1 MPASSMFRAQAPA
14 PILLLLTI
22 ADSAAGDSGMM
33 QGRRQMHLIAFLMTG
48 PTCHHHGAWRH
59 PESAVDDLLS
69 PGRYEHIARVLE
81 AGRFDAL
88 FFADILG
95 IYDLY
100 GGTFDTMAGRGGQV
114 CLLDPAVVL
123 PMMARVTEHIGLG
136 LTYSSTFN
144 HPYQI
149 ARMLSSL
156 DHLSGGRAAW
166 NVVASTSTLEAR
178 NFGMDE
184 MPGRSR
190 RYDRADEVLEA
201 CCALWNSWEEGALLF
216 DKASGAFA
224 DPAKIHYADYAGQW
238 VRSRGPLTTPRSPQG
253 RPVIM
258 QAGSSDRG
266 RDFGARWGEVIFT
279 LQHQKADMQAF
290 YSDFKSRMAARGR
303 APEECVILPSIDVVI
318 GETEAIARERAEH
331 VNSLVDTQLG
341 LAQMSGHIGIDLA
354 RFDPDQPLT
363 DIAIEEGSR
372 GSFDVI
378 LQGTQA
384 GGLTL
389 GEAARRFAT
398 SELCPQ
404 LVGTPEMIADQLTDL
419 FDDRACDGFILTPTT
434 FPGMF
439 EQFGRA
445 VVPLL
450 QKRGVFRTEYAGRT
464 LRENLRA

>member
-1 MPASSMFRAQAPA
+1 
-14 PILLLLTI
+14 
-22 ADSAAGDSGMM
+22 M

-59 PESAVDDLLS
+59 PESAVDDLLD
-69 PGRYEHIARVLE
+69 PRRYEHIARVLE
-81 AGRFDAL
+81 AGRFDGL

-100 GGTFDTMAGRGGQV
+100 DGKFDTMAGRGGQV

-149 ARMLSSL
+149 ARMLGSL

-178 NFGMDE
+178 NFGMEE
-184 MPGRSR
+184 MPGRSQ

-201 CCALWNSWEEGALLF
+201 CGALWDSWEEGALLF

-224 DPAKIHYADYAGQW
+224 DPAKIHYADYAGKW
-238 VRSRGPLTTPRSPQG
+238 IRSRGPLTTPRSPQG

-290 YSDFKSRMAARGR
+290 YNDFKSRMAARGR

-318 GETEAIARERAEH
+318 GETESIARERAEY

-341 LAQMSGHIGIDLA
+341 LATMSGHIGIDLA
-354 RFDPDQPLT
+354 RFDPDLPLT

-378 LQGTQA
+378 LQGTKA
-384 GGLTL
+384 EGLTL

-419 FDDRACDGFILTPTT
+419 FEDHACDGFVLTPTT

-439 EQFGRA
+439 EQFSRA

-464 LRENLRA
+464 LRENLRS

>member
-1 MPASSMFRAQAPA
+1 MR
-14 PILLLLTI
+14 
-22 ADSAAGDSGMM
+22 DD
-33 QGRRQMHLIAFLMTG
+33 RQMHLIAFLMTG

-59 PESAVDDLLS
+59 PDSTVDDILT
-69 PGRYEHIARVLE
+69 PERYEHIARVLE
-81 AGRFDAL
+81 AGRFDGL

-95 IYDLY
+95 LYDLY
-100 GGTFDTMAGRGGQV
+100 DGSFDTMVGRGGQI

-149 ARMLSSL
+149 ARMLGTL

-166 NVVASTSTLEAR
+166 TVVASTSTLEAR

-184 MPGRSR
+184 MPGRAE
-190 RYDRADEVLEA
+190 RYERADEVLEA
-201 CCALWNSWEEGALLF
+201 CFALWDSWEDGALLG

-224 DPAKIHYADYAGQW
+224 DPSKVHYVDYAGKW
-238 VRSRGPLTTPRSPQG
+238 IRTRGPLTTPRSPQG

-258 QAGSSDRG
+258 QAGSSERG
-266 RDFGARWGEVIFT
+266 RAFGARWGEVIFT

-290 YSDFKSRMAARGR
+290 YADFKARMAAIGR
-303 APEECVILPSIDVVI
+303 APEECVVLPSIDVVL
-318 GETEAIARERAEH
+318 GETESIARERAEH

-341 LAQMSGHIGIDLA
+341 LAQMSGHIGVDLA
-354 RFDPDQPLT
+354 KFDPDLPLA
-363 DIAIEEGSR
+363 DFEKEEGSR

-378 LQGTQA
+378 LQGTKA
-384 GGLTL
+384 EGLTL

-404 LVGTPEMIADQLTDL
+404 LVGTPEMVADQLVDL
-419 FDDRACDGFILTPTT
+419 FEDHACDGFVLTPTT

-439 EQFGRA
+439 EQFSRA

-450 QKRGVFRTEYAGRT
+450 QKRGVFREEYTGRT
-464 LRENLRA
+464 LREHLRGTRAKHVMA

>member
-1 MPASSMFRAQAPA
+1 
-14 PILLLLTI
+14 
-22 ADSAAGDSGMM
+22 M

-81 AGRFDAL
+81 AARFDAL

-144 HPYQI
+144 HPYGI
-149 ARMLSSL
+149 ARMLGSL

-279 LQHQKADMQAF
+279 LQHRKDDMQTF
-290 YSDFKSRMAARGR
+290 YNDFKSRMAARGR

-318 GETEAIARERAEH
+318 GETEAIARERAGH

-378 LQGTQA
+378 LQGTHA
-384 GGLTL
+384 EGLTL

>member
-1 MPASSMFRAQAPA
+1 MSVSK
-14 PILLLLTI
+14 
-22 ADSAAGDSGMM
+22 
-33 QGRRQMHLIAFLMTG
+33 RRMHLVAFLMTG

-59 PESAVDDLLS
+59 PESDVDDILD
-69 PGRYEHIARVLE
+69 PARYEHLARVLE
-81 AGRFDAL
+81 EGKFDSL

-95 IYDLY
+95 LYDLY
-100 GGTFDTMAGRGGQV
+100 DGKFDTMVGRGGQV
-114 CLLDPAVVL
+114 CLLDPAVLL
-123 PMMARVTEHIGLG
+123 PIMARVTSRIGLG

-149 ARMLSSL
+149 ARMLGTL
-156 DHLSGGRAAW
+156 DHMSAGRVAW

-178 NFGMDE
+178 NFGMKE
-184 MPGRSR
+184 MPGRSE

-201 CCALWNSWEEGALLF
+201 CCALWDSWEEGALLL
-216 DKASGAFA
+216 DRASGAFA
-224 DPAKIHYADYAGQW
+224 DPSKIHYVDYAGKW
-238 VRSRGPLTTPRSPQG
+238 ISTRGPLTTPRCPQG

-266 RDFGARWGEVIFT
+266 RDFGARWGEIIFT
-279 LQHQKADMQAF
+279 LQHHKSDMQAF
-290 YSDFKSRMAARGR
+290 YTDFKRRMGLRGR

-318 GETEAIARERAEH
+318 GETVSIARERAEF

-341 LAQMSGHIGIDLA
+341 MAQISGHIGVDLS

-363 DIAIEEGSR
+363 DIAVEEGSR

-384 GGLTL
+384 EGLTL

-404 LVGTPEMIADQLTDL
+404 LVGTPEMIADHLTDL
-419 FDDRACDGFILTPTT
+419 FEDHACDGFVLTPTT
-434 FPGMF
+434 SPGMF
-439 EQFGRA
+439 EQFSRA
-445 VVPLL
+445 VVPIL
-450 QKRGVFRTEYAGRT
+450 QKRGVFRTEYSGRT
-464 LRENLRA
+464 LREHLRD

>member
-1 MPASSMFRAQAPA
+1 MSAQ
-14 PILLLLTI
+14 
-22 ADSAAGDSGMM
+22 
-33 QGRRQMHLIAFLMTG
+33 RQMHLIAFLMTG

-59 PESAVDDLLS
+59 PESAVDDLLQ
-69 PGRYEHIARVLE
+69 PERYEHIARVLE
-81 AGRFDAL
+81 AGMFDGL

-95 IYDLY
+95 LYDLY
-100 GGTFDTMAGRGGQV
+100 DGKFDTVVGRGGQV

-123 PMMARVTEHIGLG
+123 PMMARVTRHIGLG

-149 ARMLSSL
+149 ARMLGSL

-184 MPGRSR
+184 MPGRAQ

-201 CCALWNSWEEGALLF
+201 CFALWDSWEDGALLA
-216 DKASGAFA
+216 DKAGGAFA
-224 DPAKIHYADYAGQW
+224 DPAKIHYADYSGKW
-238 VRSRGPLTTPRSPQG
+238 IRSRGPLTTPRSPQR

-258 QAGSSDRG
+258 QAGSSERG

-279 LQHQKADMQAF
+279 LQHQKADMQVFFA
-290 YSDFKSRMAARGR
+290 DMKARMAARGR

-318 GETEAIARERAEH
+318 GETESIARERADH

-341 LAQMSGHIGIDLA
+341 LALISGHIGIDLS
-354 RFDPDQPLT
+354 RFDPDLPLT
-363 DIAIEEGSR
+363 DIAVEEGSR

-378 LQGTQA
+378 LQGTGA
-384 GGLTL
+384 KGLTL
-389 GEAARRFAT
+389 AEAARHFAT

-419 FDDRACDGFILTPTT
+419 FTSHACDGFVLTPTT

-439 EQFGRA
+439 EQFARS
-445 VVPLL
+445 VVPIL
-450 QKRGVFRTEYAGRT
+450 QKRGVFRTAYRGRT
-464 LRENLRA
+464 LRENLRT

>member
-1 MPASSMFRAQAPA
+1 
-14 PILLLLTI
+14 
-22 ADSAAGDSGMM
+22 
-33 QGRRQMHLIAFLMTG
+33 MHLVAFLMTG

-59 PESAVDDLLS
+59 PESVVDDLLS
-69 PGRYEHIARVLE
+69 PTRYEHIARVLE
-81 AGRFDAL
+81 AGKFDSL

-95 IYDLY
+95 LYDLY
-100 GGTFDTMAGRGGQV
+100 DNRFDTMVGRGGQV

-123 PMMARVTEHIGLG
+123 PMMARVTRRIGLG

-149 ARMLSSL
+149 ARMLASL
-156 DHLSGGRAAW
+156 DHLSAGRVAW

-178 NFGMDE
+178 NFGMDA
-184 MPGRSR
+184 MPGRAQ

-201 CCALWNSWEEGALLF
+201 CFALWDSWEEGALIL
-216 DKASGAFA
+216 DKASGTFA
-224 DPAKIHYADYAGQW
+224 DPAKIHYADYHGQW
-238 VRSRGPLTTPRSPQG
+238 IRTRGPLTTPRSPQG

-290 YSDFKSRMAARGR
+290 YADSKARVAANGR
-303 APEECVILPSIDVVI
+303 PAQACVVLPSIDVVL
-318 GETEAIARERAEH
+318 GETESIARERADY

-341 LAQMSGHIGIDLA
+341 MALISGHIGLDLS
-354 RFDPDQPLT
+354 RLDPDQPLA
-363 DIAIEEGSR
+363 DVALEEGSR

-378 LQGTQA
+378 LQGTA
-384 GGLTL
+384 AEGLTL
-389 GEAARRFAT
+389 GQAARRFAT

-404 LVGTPEMIADQLTDL
+404 IVGTPEMVADTMTDL
-419 FDDRACDGFILTPTT
+419 FQDGACDGFVLTPTT
-434 FPGMF
+434 FPGMY
-439 EQFGRA
+439 EQFCRS

-450 QKRGVFRTEYAGRT
+450 QRRGVFRTDYAGTT
-464 LRENLRA
+464 LRDHLRD

>member
-1 MPASSMFRAQAPA
+1 
-14 PILLLLTI
+14 
-22 ADSAAGDSGMM
+22 M
-33 QGRRQMHLIAFLMTG
+33 QDKRRMHLVAFLMTG

-59 PESAVDDLLS
+59 PDSAVDDLLS
-69 PGRYEHIARVLE
+69 PARYEHIARVLE
-81 AGRFDAL
+81 AGKFDAL

-95 IYDLY
+95 LYDLY
-100 GGTFDTMAGRGGQV
+100 GGSFDTVVGRGGQL
-114 CLLDPAVVL
+114 CLLDPAIVL

-149 ARMLSSL
+149 ARMLGSL
-156 DHLSGGRAAW
+156 DHLSGGRASW

-184 MPGRSR
+184 MPGRAQ

-201 CCALWNSWEEGALLF
+201 CCALWESWDEGALLL

-224 DPAKIHYADYAGQW
+224 DPAKVHYADYAGRW

-258 QAGSSDRG
+258 QAGSSERG
-266 RDFGARWGEVIFT
+266 REFGARWGEVIFT
-279 LQHQKADMQAF
+279 LQHRKSDMQAF
-290 YSDFKSRMAARGR
+290 YADVKSRLLKHGR
-303 APEECVILPSIDVVI
+303 AAGDCVVLPSIDVVL
-318 GETEAIARERAEH
+318 GETESIARERAEH

-341 LAQMSGHIGIDLA
+341 LALISGHIGIDLS

-378 LQGTQA
+378 LQGTEA
-384 GGLTL
+384 EGLTL
-389 GEAARRFAT
+389 GEAARRFGT

-404 LVGTPEMIADQLTDL
+404 LVGTPEMVADQLTDL
-419 FDDRACDGFILTPTT
+419 FQDGACDGFVLTPTT

-439 EQFGRA
+439 EQFSRS

-450 QKRGVFRTEYAGRT
+450 QKRGVFRTEYTGRT
-464 LRENLRA
+464 LRENLRS

>member
-1 MPASSMFRAQAPA
+1 MRQS
-14 PILLLLTI
+14 
-22 ADSAAGDSGMM
+22 
-33 QGRRQMHLIAFLMTG
+33 RQMHLVAFLMTG

-95 IYDLY
+95 LYDLY
-100 GGTFDTMAGRGGQV
+100 DGRFDTMVGRGGQV

-123 PMMARVTEHIGLG
+123 PMMARVTQHIGLG

-149 ARMLSSL
+149 ARMLGSL

-178 NFGMDE
+178 NFGMDA
-184 MPGRSR
+184 MPGRAQ

-201 CCALWNSWEEGALLF
+201 CCALWDSWEPGALLC

-224 DPAKIHYADYAGQW
+224 DPAKIHYVDYSGQW
-238 VRSRGPLTTPRSPQG
+238 IRTRGPLTTPRSPQG

-266 RDFGARWGEVIFT
+266 RDFGARWAEVIFT
-279 LQHQKADMQAF
+279 LQHSKADMQAF
-290 YSDFKSRMAARGR
+290 YADFKARMAARGR
-303 APEECVILPSIDVVI
+303 APEECAILPSVDVVL
-318 GETEAIARERAEH
+318 GETESIARERAEH
-331 VNSLVDTQLG
+331 VNSLVDAQLG

-354 RFDPDQPLT
+354 RFDPDQTLS
-363 DIAIEEGSR
+363 DIAVEEGSR

-378 LQGTQA
+378 LQGTRA
-384 GGLTL
+384 EGLTL

-404 LVGTPEMIADQLTDL
+404 LVGTAEMVADELTDL
-419 FDDRACDGFILTPTT
+419 FAGHACDGFVLTPTS

-439 EQFGRA
+439 EQFSRS

-450 QKRGVFRTEYAGRT
+450 QRRGVFRTEYAGRT
-464 LRENLRA
+464 LRENLRS

>member
-1 MPASSMFRAQAPA
+1 M
-14 PILLLLTI
+14 
-22 ADSAAGDSGMM
+22 
-33 QGRRQMHLIAFLMTG
+33 
-48 PTCHHHGAWRH
+48 
-59 PESAVDDLLS
+59 
-69 PGRYEHIARVLE
+69 LE
-81 AGRFDAL
+81 AGKFDGL

-95 IYDLY
+95 LYDLY
-100 GGTFDTMAGRGGQV
+100 GGSFDTMVGRGGQL

-149 ARMLSSL
+149 ARMLGSL

-184 MPGRSR
+184 MPGRAH

-201 CCALWNSWEEGALLF
+201 CCALWNSWEPEALLL
-216 DKASGAFA
+216 DKAAGAFA
-224 DPAKIHYADYAGQW
+224 DPAKVHYADYAGRW

-258 QAGSSDRG
+258 QAGSSERG
-266 RDFGARWGEVIFT
+266 REFGARWGEVIFT
-279 LQHQKADMQAF
+279 LQHRKSDMQAF
-290 YSDFKSRMAARGR
+290 YTDFKSRLAAQGR
-303 APEECVILPSIDVVI
+303 AAGDCVVLPSIDVVL
-318 GETEAIARERAEH
+318 GETESIAHERAEY

-341 LAQMSGHIGIDLA
+341 LALISGHIGIDLS

-363 DIAIEEGSR
+363 DIAVEEGSR

-378 LQGTQA
+378 LQGTEA
-384 GGLTL
+384 EGLTL
-389 GEAARRFAT
+389 GEAARRFGT

-404 LVGTPEMIADQLTDL
+404 LVGTPEMVADHLTDM
-419 FDDRACDGFILTPTT
+419 FQDGACDGFVLTPTT

-439 EQFGRA
+439 EQFSRS

-450 QKRGVFRTEYAGRT
+450 QKRGVFRTEYNGRT
-464 LRENLRA
+464 LRENLRD